1 MAFNFLTPNT
11 NLLVRIHMNNNIK
24 SPIPKNE
31 SERLLEL
38 KSYDIVDSFPED
50 EYDDIALISSH
61 ICKTPIATVALIDE
75 TRKWH
80 KSKVGINKES
90 VPREIAICSHTI
102 MNDEI
107 LVVNDTHLHHQFCN
121 IGMVTKPPFVRFY
134 AGVPLINASGFALG
148 TLCVIDTKPN
158 QLNDF
163 QINALKALGRQVIT
177 LLELRR
183 NLAHLE
189 KQKHELVALSQTDD
203 LSNLFNRRV
212 LSRELSKE
220 LKRSNRYGGSF
231 ALMMLDLDYFK
242 ILNDKH
248 GHAYGDKAIVQL
260 GKLLK
265 EKSRETDCCIRYGGD
280 EFIILMPHTNA
291 VQAIE
296 VSERIRQ
303 SIDESGGVLDTL
315 SASIGIAIVEE
326 FNVSEK
332 SILALADDCV
342 YLAKEKGRNQIVH
355 QFI

>member
-1 MAFNFLTPNT
+1 MVNKN
-11 NLLVRIHMNNNIK
+11 K
-24 SPIPKNE
+24 SPIPTNE

-38 KSYDIVDSFPED
+38 ESYNIVDSLPED
-50 EYDDIALISSH
+50 EYDDIVLISSH
-61 ICKTPIATVALIDE
+61 ICNTPIAIVALIDE

-90 VPREIAICSHTI
+90 VPRDIAICSHTI
-102 MNDEI
+102 LNDEI
-107 LVVNDTHLHHQFCN
+107 LVVNDTHLNEKFCN
-121 IGMVTKPPFVRFY
+121 IGMVTKAPFVRFY
-134 AGVPLINASGFALG
+134 AGVPLINTSGFALG
-148 TLCVIDTKPN
+148 TLCVLDTKPN

-163 QINALKALGRQVIT
+163 QINSLKALARQVIT

-183 NLAHLE
+183 NLAQLE
-189 KQKHELVALSQTDD
+189 KQKHELFALSQTDD

-220 LKRSNRYGGSF
+220 LKRSVRYGGNF

-242 ILNDKH
+242 ILNDKY
-248 GHAYGDKAIVQL
+248 GHAYGDKAIQKI

-265 EKSRETDCCIRYGGD
+265 EKSRDTDCCIRYGGD
-280 EFIILMPHTNA
+280 EFIILMPNTNA
-291 VQAIE
+291 EQAIY

-303 SIDESGGVLDTL
+303 SIDKSGGALDTL
-315 SASIGIAIVEE
+315 SASIGIVIVQQ
-326 FNVSEK
+326 FDVSEK

-342 YLAKEKGRNQIVH
+342 YLAKEQGRNQIIH